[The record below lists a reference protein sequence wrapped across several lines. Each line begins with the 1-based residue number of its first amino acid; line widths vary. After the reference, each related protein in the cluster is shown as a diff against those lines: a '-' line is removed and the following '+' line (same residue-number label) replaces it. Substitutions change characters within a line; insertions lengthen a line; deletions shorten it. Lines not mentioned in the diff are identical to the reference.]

1 MPLKLSRLCRVS
13 ILASTRQLSR
23 PTESRNS
30 RASRTSSLQEG
41 KEQGGRQLRGVPNL
55 WESVT

>member
-1 MPLKLSRLCRVS
+1 LSRLCRVS